1 MIPITIG
8 GATLALFKMDLFGA
22 AHGWVGQ
29 KGPPAPPL
37 NQLHKSYKDETWHN
51 YTLPKEDPTNI

>member
-1 MIPITIG
+1 
-8 GATLALFKMDLFGA
+8 MDLFGA